1 MSDENVQVVREV
13 MDLLDRAGMGGE
25 PPPRLTALFASD
37 VRIDMSRRVFN
48 PDVYEGYAGLRR
60 LGHEIADVWDEFRL
74 TPERFIDAGDRVVVI
89 ETRRGR
95 GRGSG
100 VEVEHRS
107 AVIWTVRDGQVIR
120 METDLD
126 PEQALEAVGLRE

>member
-1 MSDENVQVVREV
+1 MSQDNVEVVREV
-13 MDLLDRAGMGGE
+13 MDLLDRAGVGGE
-25 PPPRLTALFASD
+25 PPPRLIALFASD

-48 PDVYEGYAGLRR
+48 PDVYEGHEGLRR
-60 LGHEIADVWDEFRL
+60 LGHEIADVWEEFRI

-89 ETRRGR
+89 ETRHGR
-95 GRGSG
+95 GGASG

-107 AVIWTVRDGQVIR
+107 AVIWTLGDGQVIR

-126 PEQALEAVGLRE
+126 PQEALEAVGLRD